1 MIVNS
6 IVELIGNTPMMKIP
20 DSIHQVKNLS
30 LYVKLEMCNPFGSI
44 KDRVALEMLKPL
56 IDDRGERTD
65 LTIVE
70 NSSGNTA
77 KALQSLCNLYGMKF
91 HLVSALAKVR
101 EQKDILKILGAS
113 IEEVPSASDC
123 FDPNDPNDPQ
133 FVLERRVA
141 EHPDTF
147 YFTSQFTNPL
157 NPKAH
162 RCTTGEEIVR
172 DLGRVD
178 YFVGGV
184 GTAGSTSGVVARLRE
199 ENPACKLVGITARR
213 HDSIPGIR
221 SIDELWENGI
231 FSPKEYDSLLEI
243 SSLEAIDGLLLL
255 ARKCGL
261 LAGPSSGANL
271 IGAIRYLQSQPT
283 SDVPRNAVLFACDR
297 VDPYLSYIRERRPD
311 IFGITG
317 ERNLLS
323 ELSEEEIATA
333 PSLSPKDALEWITN
347 EGPLIVDTRSGFAFR
362 QGSLP
367 LAMNYPLEDLKRTLM
382 HAIPFS
388 RRTPLLL
395 VCQRGVYTKAIAA
408 YLSLK
413 GYDARSLDGGLASWS
428 QHRFPLVRPDAELDA
443 RESDFG
449 SRKEGDYENSV
460 LG

>member
-1 MIVNS
+1 MIVES
-6 IVELIGNTPMMKIP
+6 ILELVGNTPMVRIP
-20 DSIHQVKNLS
+20 ESIHRVENLS
-30 LYVKLEMCNPFGSI
+30 LYAKLEMLNPFGSI
-44 KDRVALEMLKPL
+44 KDRVALEMLRPL
-56 IDDRGERTD
+56 IAEKSAQDNITV
-65 LTIVE
+65 VE

-77 KALQSLCNLYGMKF
+77 KALQTICNLHGMKF

-101 EQKDILKILGAS
+101 EQKDILRILGAS
-113 IEEVPSASDC
+113 IEEVPNASDC

-141 EHPDTF
+141 ENPDEF
-147 YFTSQFTNPL
+147 HFTSQFTNPL

-162 RCTTGEEIVR
+162 RTTTGEEIVR
-172 DLGRVD
+172 DLGKVD
-178 YFVGGV
+178 YFIGGV

-231 FSPKEYDSLLEI
+231 FSPKEYDTLLEV

-271 IGAIRYLQSQPT
+271 VGALRYLKSQPR
-283 SDVPRNAVLFACDR
+283 SDTHRSAVIFVCDR
-297 VDPYLSYIRERRPD
+297 VDPYISYIRERRPD
-311 IFGITG
+311 VFGITA
-317 ERNLLS
+317 EKNLLV
-323 ELSEEEIATA
+323 ELSEEELAAA
-333 PSLSPKDALEWITN
+333 PSLSPHDALNWITN
-347 EGPLIVDTRSGFAFR
+347 DVPLVVDTRSGIAFR

-367 LAMNYPLEDLKRTLM
+367 LAMNYPLEDLKRALL
-382 HAIPFS
+382 HSVPFS
-388 RRTPLLL
+388 KRTPILL

-413 GYDARSLDGGLASWS
+413 GYDARSLEGGLALWS
-428 QHRFPLVRPDAELDA
+428 QHQLPLVRPDADLRSNDNKL
-443 RESDFG
+443 RSTMES
-449 SRKEGDYENSV
+449 V
-460 LG
+460 